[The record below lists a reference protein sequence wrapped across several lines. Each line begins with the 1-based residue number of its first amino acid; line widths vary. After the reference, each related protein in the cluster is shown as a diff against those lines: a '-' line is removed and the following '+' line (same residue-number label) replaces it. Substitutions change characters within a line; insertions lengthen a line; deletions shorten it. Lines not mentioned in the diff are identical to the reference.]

1 MKKPKNECYIMDTP
15 KEGDHFMKRKI
26 KFVCLSNSKIE
37 KASQALDFLKN
48 VSGNNQL
55 GSIENIDY
63 VFDCLDISG
72 DLEYLE
78 QKLKENHIDY

>member
-1 MKKPKNECYIMDTP
+1 MIFEDNHSSKTDKAYFALAFLREAKKNNKLNE
-15 KEGDHFMKRKI
+15 
-26 KFVCLSNSKIE
+26 
-37 KASQALDFLKN
+37 
-48 VSGNNQL
+48 
-55 GSIENIDY
+55 IENIDY